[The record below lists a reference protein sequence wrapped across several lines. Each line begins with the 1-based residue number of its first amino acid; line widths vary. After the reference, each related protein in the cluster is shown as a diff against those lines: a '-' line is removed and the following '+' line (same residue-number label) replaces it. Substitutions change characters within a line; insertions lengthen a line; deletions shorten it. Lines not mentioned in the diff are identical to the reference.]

1 MKPFFDK
8 VTTAASSVRDIPE
21 CSVVRVYSVSGTVT
35 LSFNNGNEIPISA
48 GDVFHAG
55 FAQMFDLVR
64 ITTGGGATATIIYGQ
79 GGISNVAA
87 SAGGGSGGVQSTSGD
102 PEGVLNATNG
112 QWAYDTS
119 TGALYVN
126 AATSGTTGW
135 VNLIA

>member
-8 VTTAASSVRDIPE
+8 VTVAASDTRRLSE
-21 CSVVRVYSVSGTVT
+21 CNVVRVYSVSGTVT
-35 LSFNNGNEIPISA
+35 LSFNKGNQIPVIA
-48 GDVFHAG
+48 GEVFHAG
-55 FAQMFDLVR
+55 FAAVFDEVVV
-64 ITTGGGATATIIYGQ
+64 TTGGGAAATIIYGQ

-102 PEGVLNATNG
+102 PEGVLDATNG
-112 QWAYDTS
+112 QWAYDTA